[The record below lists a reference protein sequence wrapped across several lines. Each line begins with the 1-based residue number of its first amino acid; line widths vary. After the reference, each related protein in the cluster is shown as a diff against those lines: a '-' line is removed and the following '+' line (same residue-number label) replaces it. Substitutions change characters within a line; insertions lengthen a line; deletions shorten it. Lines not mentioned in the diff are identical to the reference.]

1 MLAKLAF
8 GNMRKLLHDY
18 AVYFLTLVLGVA
30 VFYAFNTI
38 SVQGDF
44 LRGDVGEMLGAAGQ
58 VLDGVTVFL
67 AVVLGFL
74 MVYAN
79 NFLMRRR
86 KKELGLYQVLGMRTG
101 QVTVVLA
108 LETLLVAAVSFGVGI
123 ALGALLSQ
131 VLLFVTA
138 RMFETT
144 VQHFSFFFSTD
155 AFLLTLR
162 CFGVIF
168 VVMMVFNWLT
178 LRRVRLIDLMGAAR
192 HNERQF
198 VRRVPLAIVL
208 TVTGLVLIGAAYW
221 RLTRDGFPTSGT
233 AESQNGFLITTVMV
247 VVGTFVLFY
256 GLAGALTA
264 LLTHLRGFYW
274 RDLHMFTT
282 RQIASRVNTTALSM
296 GVIAL
301 ILFLAMTAM
310 TTGMS
315 ICGTINSVTRQGIP
329 YSASISVTPA
339 VDSTDAIDLEAE
351 VAKAGVDLSKVGR
364 HASMRVAL
372 IESELRGD
380 TSAYQ
385 RMSQL
390 TGESV
395 PKGYEHVVLCEAVG
409 ISDYNAVREL
419 LGLEPV
425 SLDNGRYLMLCN
437 MDNAKGFVNK
447 ALEEGFTL
455 DVGGVTL
462 SPARTTVI
470 DDASAVLQDSAGG
483 LTPGTYVV
491 PDDIAKSIPTEY
503 CTIINIMYK
512 GSTEE
517 GDAALKGLEA
527 TLASNLDGRV
537 AMVGVQTATDVLADG
552 TSTTGLISYMAIYIG
567 FVLVIAC
574 AAILAIQQLSNASD
588 ASGSYRTLSE
598 LGCSERLVFG
608 SLRSQVTL
616 AFVLPLVVGM
626 AHSLCALGAINEL
639 VSVLGYSDMIGNMTL
654 GLALFALVYGGYLAL
669 TYRMAHGIVRS
680 AVRTTRR
687 AL

>member
-44 LRGDVGEMLGAAGQ
+44 LRGDVGEMLGEVGQ
-58 VLDGVTVFL
+58 ILDGVTVFL
-67 AVVLGFL
+67 AVILGFL

-101 QVTVVLA
+101 QVTAVLA
-108 LETLLVAAVSFGVGI
+108 LETLLVAAISFGVGI

-168 VVMMVFNWLT
+168 AVMMVFNWLT

-198 VRRVPLAIVL
+198 VRKLPLAIVL
-208 TVTGLVLIGAAYW
+208 TVAGLALIGIAYV

-233 AESQNGFLITTVMV
+233 AESQNDFLVTTAMV

-264 LLTHLRGFYW
+264 LLSHLRGFYW
-274 RDLHMFTT
+274 RGLHMFTT

-301 ILFLAMTAM
+301 ILFLAMTAV

-339 VDSTDAIDLEAE
+339 GGSTDGVDLGAE
-351 VAKAGVDLSKVGR
+351 VAKADVDLAEVGR
-364 HASMRVAL
+364 HASVRVAL
-372 IESELRGD
+372 IVSELRGD

-395 PKGYEHVVLCEAVG
+395 PKGYEHVVLDEAVG
-409 ISDYNAVREL
+409 ISDYNAVRGL

-425 SLDNGRYLMLCN
+425 SLEDGHYLMLCN

-455 DVGGVTL
+455 DVDGVTL

-491 PDDIAKSIPTEY
+491 PDDVARSIPTEY

-527 TLASNLDGRV
+527 ALASNLDGRA

-574 AAILAIQQLSNASD
+574 AAILAIQQLSAASD
-588 ASGSYRTLSE
+588 ASASYRTLSE
-598 LGCSERLVFG
+598 LGCSERLIFD
-608 SLRSQVTL
+608 SLRTQVAM
-616 AFVLPLVVGM
+616 AFVLPLAVGM

-669 TYRMAHGIVRS
+669 TYRMAHGIVRAS
-680 AVRTTRR
+680 VRTTRR

>member
-44 LRGDVGEMLGAAGQ
+44 LRGDVGETLRQVGQ
-58 VLDGVTVFL
+58 ILDGVTVFL

-101 QVTVVLA
+101 QVNAVLA

-168 VVMMVFNWLT
+168 VVMMAFNWLT
-178 LRRVRLIDLMGAAR
+178 LRRVKLIDLMSSAR
-192 HNERQF
+192 QNEKQF
-198 VRRVPLAIVL
+198 VRRVPLAVAL
-208 TVTGLVLIGAAYW
+208 AVVGLVLMGVAYW
-221 RLTRDGFPTSGT
+221 RLTRDGFPTSGSGS
-233 AESQNGFLITTVMV
+233 SQEAFSITTGMV
-247 VVGTFVLFY
+247 VAGTFAFFY

-301 ILFLAMTAM
+301 ILFFAMTAM

-315 ICGTINSVTRQGIP
+315 ICGAINSMTKQGIP
-329 YSASISVTPA
+329 YSASISATPA
-339 VDSTDAIDLEAE
+339 GDSTDAIDLEAE

-364 HASMRVAL
+364 HASVRIAV
-372 IESELRGD
+372 IESELRSD
-380 TSAYQ
+380 TPAYQ

-395 PKGYEHVVLCEAVG
+395 PKGYEHVVVAEVVG
-409 ISDYNAVREL
+409 ISDYNAMRSL

-425 SLDNGRYLMLCN
+425 SLKDGHYLMLCN

-447 ALEEGFTL
+447 ALEQGFTATI
-455 DVGGVTL
+455 GETTL
-462 SPARTTVI
+462 APERTTVI
-470 DDASAVLQDSAGG
+470 DDASVVLQDSNSG
-483 LTPGTYVV
+483 LTPGVYVV
-491 PDDIAKSIPTEY
+491 PDSVAASVPAYYSVIDVVYA
-503 CTIINIMYK
+503 
-512 GSTEE
+512 GSAEE

-537 AMVGVQTATDVLADG
+537 ALVGVQTATDVLADG
-552 TSTTGLISYMAIYIG
+552 TSSTGLISYMAIYIG

-626 AHSLCALGAINEL
+626 AHSLCALGVINDL
-639 VSVLGYSDMIGNMTL
+639 VSALGYSDMIGNMTL
-654 GLALFALVYGGYLAL
+654 GLGLFALVYGGYLAL

>member
-1 MLAKLAF
+1 MLVKLAF

-44 LRGDVGEMLGAAGQ
+44 LRGDVGETLRQVGQ
-58 VLDGVTVFL
+58 ILDGLTVFL

-101 QVTVVLA
+101 QVNAVLA

-155 AFLLTLR
+155 AFMLTLV

-168 VVMMVFNWLT
+168 VVMMLFNWIT
-178 LRRVRLIDLMGAAR
+178 LRRVRLIDLMSSAR
-192 HNERQF
+192 QNEKQF
-198 VRRVPLAIVL
+198 VRRLPLSIVL
-208 TVTGLVLIGAAYW
+208 TAAGLVLMGVAYW
-221 RLTRDGFPTSGT
+221 RLIRDGFPMDNSMQG
-233 AESQNGFLITTVMV
+233 GFIITTVMV
-247 VVGTFVLFY
+247 AAGTFVFFY
-256 GLAGALTA
+256 GLAGTLTA
-264 LLTHLRGFYW
+264 LLTHMRGFYW

-315 ICGTINSVTRQGIP
+315 ICNTLNAMAEKGTP
-329 YSASISVTPA
+329 YSASISVLPA
-339 VDSTDAIDLEAE
+339 DPVADPIDLEAE
-351 VAKAGVDLSKVGR
+351 VGKAGVDLSAVGS
-364 HASMRVAL
+364 HATVRIAV
-372 IESELRGD
+372 IPSELEGA
-380 TSAYQ
+380 TSTFQ
-385 RMSQL
+385 RISEL
-390 TGESV
+390 TGETI
-395 PKGYEHVVLCEAVG
+395 PKGFEHAMVGEVVSL
-409 ISDYNAVREL
+409 SDYNAARAL
-419 LGLEPV
+419 LGMEPV
-425 SLDNGRYLMLCN
+425 SLDEGQYLLLCN
-437 MDNAKGFVNK
+437 MDQVEPFVNGGLEKGFSVTVGD
-447 ALEEGFTL
+447 ATL
-455 DVGGVTL
+455 T
-462 SPARTTVI
+462 PARTTVI
-470 DDASAVLQDSAGG
+470 DDASAVLQDNG
-483 LTPGTYVV
+483 LGANPGTFVV
-491 PDDIAKSIPTEY
+491 ADDLAASLPTY
-503 CTIINIMYK
+503 QQVIDVMYA
-512 GSTEE
+512 GPTEE
-517 GDAALKGLEA
+517 GDAALKGLEER
-527 TLASNLDGRV
+527 LDDSLGERSALTTV
-537 AMVGVQTATDVLADG
+537 DTVTSVLADG
-552 TSTTGLISYMAIYIG
+552 TTTTGLISYMAIYIG

-588 ASGSYRTLSE
+588 SAGSYRTLSE
-598 LGCSERLVFG
+598 LGCSERLIFG
-608 SLRSQVTL
+608 SLRAQVAI
-616 AFVLPLVVGM
+616 AFVLPLAVGL
-626 AHSLCALGAINEL
+626 AHSLCAISAVSEL
-639 VSVLGYSDMIGNMTL
+639 VSAFGYSNALGDMTL

-669 TYRMAHGIVRS
+669 TYRMARGIVRS

>member
-30 VFYAFNTI
+30 VFYAFNTV

-44 LRGDVGEMLGAAGQ
+44 LCGDVGATLKQVGQ
-58 VLDGVTVFL
+58 ILDGLTVFL

-101 QVTVVLA
+101 QVNAVLA
-108 LETLLVAAVSFGVGI
+108 LETLIVAAISFGVGI
-123 ALGALLSQ
+123 TLGALVSQ

-144 VQHFSFFFSTD
+144 VQHFSFFFSAD
-155 AFLLTLR
+155 ALLLTLR

-178 LRRVRLIDLMGAAR
+178 LRRVRLIDLMSSAR
-192 HNERQF
+192 QNEKQF
-198 VRRVPLAIVL
+198 VRRLPLSIVL
-208 TVTGLVLIGAAYW
+208 AVAGLVLMGVAYW
-221 RLTRDGFPTSGT
+221 RLTRDGFPTSGS
-233 AESQNGFLITTVMV
+233 ASSQEAFYVTTVMV
-247 VVGTFVLFY
+247 IVGTFAFFY

-301 ILFLAMTAM
+301 ILFFAMTAM

-315 ICGTINSVTRQGIP
+315 ICNAINAMTKQGIP
-329 YSASISVTPA
+329 YSASISVLPR
-339 VDSTDAIDLEAE
+339 DGGEDPIDLESE

-364 HASMRVAL
+364 RATARIAV
-372 IESELRGD
+372 IESELSGEA
-380 TSAYQ
+380 SSYQ
-385 RMSQL
+385 RMSNL
-390 TGESV
+390 TGESI
-395 PKGYEHVVLCEAVG
+395 PNGFEHVMVG
-409 ISDYNAVREL
+409 EVVSVSDYNALRGL
-419 LGLEPV
+419 LGMDPV
-425 SLDNGRYLMLCN
+425 SLEDGQYLLLCN
-437 MDNAKGFVNK
+437 MDHAKEFVNK
-447 ALEEGFTL
+447 ALEKGFTATI
-455 DVGGVTL
+455 GETTL
-462 SPARTTVI
+462 TPARSTVI
-470 DDASAVLQDSAGG
+470 DDAVVLQDTSAG
-483 LTPGTYVV
+483 LTPGIYVV
-491 PDDIAKSIPTEY
+491 PDSVAATLPTY
-503 CTIINIMYK
+503 FNVIDVMYS

-517 GDAALKGLEA
+517 RDAALKGLEDK
-527 TLASNLDGRV
+527 LADNLKGR
-537 AMVGVQTATDVLADG
+537 AALVGVETATSVLADG
-552 TSTTGLISYMAIYIG
+552 TSSTGLISYMAIYIG

-598 LGCSERLVFG
+598 LGCSDRLIFG
-608 SLRSQVTL
+608 SLRSQVVL
-616 AFVLPLVVGM
+616 AFVLPLIVGM
-626 AHSLCALGAINEL
+626 AHSLCALGVINDL
-639 VSVLGYSDMIGNMTL
+639 VSALGYSDMISNMTL
-654 GLALFALVYGGYLAL
+654 GLGLFALVYGGYLAL